1 MGWFRRETKPETVVA
16 TLVEMGA
23 PEATSREI
31 VDTLLGAGLT
41 AEEAKVWVSD
51 PDRGY
56 PHQVPW
62 EMGDQVI
69 MLKAGSRSMIEQG
82 KADVVLA
89 AAHEFAEASEDDRAI
104 AHLFWGCLDDARR
117 LTGCSPERAAVI
129 AGIARTIRERVGN
142 DQDVCYVGQTVLPG
156 TEDRR
161 IVDRLLDGEEQ
172 AVRDELARGELDPK
186 RLLKE
191 QPLHLTGW

>member
-1 MGWFRRETKPETVVA
+1 MGWFRREKKPDAVVA

-23 PEATSREI
+23 PEDTSRAI
-31 VDTLLGAGLT
+31 VGSLLRAGFT
-41 AEEAKVWVSD
+41 ADEAYIWLAD
-51 PDRGY
+51 AERAY
-56 PHQVPW
+56 PHPVPW

-89 AAHEFAEASEDDRAI
+89 AANEFAEASDDDRTI
-104 AHLFWGCLDDARR
+104 ARLFWGSLDDARR
-117 LTGCSPERAAVI
+117 MTGCSPERAAVI

-142 DQDVCYVGQTVLPG
+142 DQDVCYAGQTVLPG
-156 TEDRR
+156 EEERR

-172 AVRDELARGELDPK
+172 AVRDELASGELDPK
-186 RLLKE
+186 RLLRE
-191 QPLHLTGW
+191 QPLHLMGW